1 MPISDV
7 AKNIEKFALTNSPAI
22 LTATAV
28 TGSITAAVLTGQA
41 SFKAARLIAEAENE
55 RIYDGEDAIALRG
68 PLEAKEKFELVW
80 MLYIPAVAVGVTTIG
95 SIIMANQIGTRRT
108 AAMAAAYSVSEK
120 AFGEYREKIVTRF
133 GEKKE
138 QGVRDEIAQ
147 DRVMANPPSDKQLI
161 MVGESEV
168 LCYDQFSGRY
178 FNSTMEN
185 IKQAQNELNFQI
197 INENYAS
204 LNDFYDQLGM
214 PTIEIGDEF
223 GWSCDNKVDIRFST
237 VFSTDQ
243 RPCIAI
249 DYTTQPH
256 QHYSRVFPQY

>member
-1 MPISDV
+1 MPITDV
-7 AKNIEKFALTNSPAI
+7 AKSIEKFAIANSPAI

-28 TGSITAAVLTGQA
+28 TGTITAAVLTGKA
-41 SFKAARLIAEAENE
+41 SFKAAELIAEAEVAPAAA
-55 RIYDGEDAIALRG
+55 GESEFPVSLDTK
-68 PLEAKEKFELVW
+68 AKVELVW
-80 MLYIPAVAVGVTTIG
+80 QLYIPAATVGISTIAA
-95 SIIMANQIGTRRT
+95 IIMANQIGTRRT

-120 AFGEYREKIVTRF
+120 AFGEYREKVVTKL

-147 DRVMANPPSDKQLI
+147 DRVVANPPTSQQVM
-161 MVGESEV
+161 MVGDGEI
-168 LCYDQFSGRY
+168 LCYDTFSGRY

-185 IKQAQNELNFQI
+185 IRQAQNELNFQI

-223 GWSCDNKVDIRFST
+223 GWSADNKVDIRFS
-237 VFSTDQ
+237 STIAENQ
-243 RPCIAI
+243 RPCMVI

-256 QHYSRVFPQY
+256 QHYSKVFPPY

>member
-1 MPISDV
+1 MPITDV
-7 AKNIEKFALTNSPAI
+7 AKNIEKFAIANSPAI

-28 TGSITAAVLTGQA
+28 TGTITAAVLTGQA
-41 SFKAARLIAEAENE
+41 SFKASRLIAETEVN
-55 RIYDGEDAIALRG
+55 RG
-68 PLEAKEKFELVW
+68 LSTEEGLPVLLDTKEKVELVW
-80 MLYIPAVAVGVTTIG
+80 TLYIPAVSVGITTVAAIV
-95 SIIMANQIGTRRT
+95 MANQIGTRRT

-120 AFGEYREKIVTRF
+120 AFGEYREKVVTKL

-147 DRVMANPPSDKQLI
+147 DRVMANPPTTQQVM
-161 MVGESEV
+161 MVGDGEV
-168 LCYDQFSGRY
+168 LCFDQFSGRY
-178 FNSTMEN
+178 FNSSMES
-185 IKQAQNELNFQI
+185 IRQAQNDLNFQI

-204 LNDFYDQLGM
+204 LNDFYDMLGM

-223 GWSCDNKVDIRFST
+223 GWSADNKVDIRFST
-237 VFSTDQ
+237 TFSTDQ

-256 QHYSRVFPQY
+256 QHYSKVFPSY

>member
-1 MPISDV
+1 MSLSEV
-7 AKNIEKFALTNSPAI
+7 AKNVEKFAITNSPAI

-28 TGSITAAVLTGQA
+28 TGTITAAVLTGQA
-41 SFKAARLIAEAENE
+41 SFKAARLIAEAESE
-55 RIYDGEDAIALRG
+55 KIQVAPDAIDVRG
-68 PLEAKEKFELVW
+68 PLETKEKVELVW
-80 MLYIPAVAVGVTTIG
+80 TLYIPAVTVGVTTVAAIV
-95 SIIMANQIGTRRT
+95 MANQIGTRRT

-120 AFGEYREKIVTRF
+120 AFGEYREKVVTKL

-147 DRVMANPPSDKQLI
+147 DRVDANPPTARQI
-161 MVGESEV
+161 VMVGESEV
-168 LCYDQFSGRY
+168 LCFDQFSGRY

-185 IKQAQNELNFQI
+185 LKQAQNELNFQI

-204 LNDFYDQLGM
+204 LNDLYDQIGL
-214 PTIEIGDEF
+214 PLIEIGDEF
-223 GWSCDNKVDIRFST
+223 GWSADNKVELRFST

-249 DYTTQPH
+249 DYSTSPH
-256 QHYSRVFPQY
+256 QHYSKVFPAY

>member
-1 MPISDV
+1 MPITDI
-7 AKNIEKFALTNSPAI
+7 AKNIEKFAIANSPAI

-28 TGSITAAVLTGQA
+28 TGTVTVAVLTGKA
-41 SFKAARLIAEAENE
+41 SFKAAELIAEAEVAPAAA
-55 RIYDGEDAIALRG
+55 GESEFPVALDTK
-68 PLEAKEKFELVW
+68 AKVELVW
-80 MLYIPAVAVGVTTIG
+80 QLYIPAATVGISTIAA
-95 SIIMANQIGTRRT
+95 IVMANQIGTRRT

-120 AFGEYREKIVTRF
+120 AFGEYREKVVTKL

-147 DRVMANPPSDKQLI
+147 DRVAANPPTPQQI
-161 MVGESEV
+161 MMVSEKEV

-214 PTIEIGDEF
+214 NTIEIGDEF
-223 GWSCDNKVDIRFST
+223 GWSADNKVDIRFST
-237 VFSTDQ
+237 VFSEDQ

-256 QHYSRVFPQY
+256 QHYSKVFPPY